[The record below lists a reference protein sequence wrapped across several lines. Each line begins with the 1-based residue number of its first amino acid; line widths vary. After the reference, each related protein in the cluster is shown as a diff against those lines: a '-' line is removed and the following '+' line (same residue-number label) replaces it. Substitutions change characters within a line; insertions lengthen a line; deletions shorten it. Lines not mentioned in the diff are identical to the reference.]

1 MRMIGTKQMNRIKER
16 SELKIMMNK
25 NLFFTACLFASGLLV
40 GCSSESTGSENGGSK
55 KETEH
60 LAVFSTEDAVVSA
73 KPTITRTTGVYNGH
87 AIDFSWTPSDKLWRF
102 MTV

>member
-1 MRMIGTKQMNRIKER
+1 MRMIGTKKMNRIKER

-55 KETEH
+55 K
-60 LAVFSTEDAVVSA
+60 
-73 KPTITRTTGVYNGH
+73 
-87 AIDFSWTPSDKLWRF
+87 
-102 MTV
+102 